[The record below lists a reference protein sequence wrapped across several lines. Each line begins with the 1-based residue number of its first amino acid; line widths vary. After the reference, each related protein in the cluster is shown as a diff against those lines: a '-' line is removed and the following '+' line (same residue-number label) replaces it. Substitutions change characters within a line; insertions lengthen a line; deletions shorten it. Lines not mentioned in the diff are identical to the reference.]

1 MKVEVPAER
10 WFKSQIASLTPFW
23 VFRTPV
29 KTRLGIAIVSLP
41 LMACGGGHV
50 SGALTVFGNPDDFYQ
65 APPQAETD
73 KRRATLDTERQKQR
87 DQLSPNGANPAPFIR
102 LPSGYPF
109 VAGSYNLET
118 GTYNLRPDT
127 RADIC
132 LHRFAAPRVRSRIV
146 LQAENALTVE
156 TLGLVDLDALK
167 ALGYSFV
174 SDSGTFGVLGRDG
187 QFTVLQGLTLTHN
200 TFGIVHFNGAMT
212 GTFFPTGWSGNLAY
226 TIRDDAGTTSCTYTT
241 SFYGMKE

>member
-1 MKVEVPAER
+1 M
-10 WFKSQIASLTPFW
+10 
-23 VFRTPV
+23 
-29 KTRLGIAIVSLP
+29 KTRLGIAIVSWS
-41 LMACGGGHV
+41 LMACGGGNV
-50 SGALTVFGNPDDFYQ
+50 SGALTAFGNPDASYQ
-65 APPQAETD
+65 APPQAEAD
-73 KRRATLDTERQKQR
+73 ERRATLDTERQKPL
-87 DQLSPNGANPAPFIR
+87 DQLRPNGANLAPFIR

-118 GTYNLRPDT
+118 GTYSLKPGT

-132 LHRFAAPRVRSRIV
+132 LRRFAAPRVRSRIV
-146 LQAENALTVE
+146 LQAGNALTVE
-156 TLGLVDLDALK
+156 TLGLADLDALK

-174 SDSGTFGVLGRDG
+174 ADSGTSGVLGRDG

-200 TFGIVHFNGAMT
+200 TLGIVHFNGAMT
-212 GTFFPTGWSGNLAY
+212 GTFSPTGWSGNLAY